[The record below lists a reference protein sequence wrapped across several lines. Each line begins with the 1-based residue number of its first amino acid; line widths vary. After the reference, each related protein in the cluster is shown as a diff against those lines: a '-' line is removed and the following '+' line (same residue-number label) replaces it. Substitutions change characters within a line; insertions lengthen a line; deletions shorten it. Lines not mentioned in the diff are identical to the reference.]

1 MKTCK
6 NCNTEKPFD
15 QFGKN
20 KVGGKE
26 YYKSCCY
33 KCNNIK
39 YKYSQQNWI
48 KNNSEKIKQYSS
60 KKKEERG
67 FIKMTSEESKTRQ
80 NEQNKEWMKQNREH
94 IYNYQKGIF
103 NSLGSGVYKITN
115 TINNKIY
122 IGSSKQ
128 LYRRKVTHFS
138 KLTNTTCSC
147 SKLQLDI
154 NEYGKDKFTFNILE
168 HCEPKQLLEREHYYI
183 NQLNPEY
190 NTKK

>member
-6 NCNTEKPFD
+6 MCNEEKPFD
-15 QFGKN
+15 QFLKT
-20 KVGGKE
+20 KVADKE
-26 YYKSCCY
+26 YYKSYCNKCY
-33 KCNNIK
+33 P
-39 YKYSQQNWI
+39 
-48 KNNSEKIKQYSS
+48 EKMNQYSS

-67 FIKMTSEESKTRQ
+67 FVKLTLEEAKKRN
-80 NEQNKEWMKQNREH
+80 NECAKRYMKQNRDKV
-94 IYNYQKGIF
+94 YAYQKEVF

-138 KLTNTTCSC
+138 ELTNTTCSC
-147 SKLQLDI
+147 PNLQSDM
-154 NEYGKDKFTFNILE
+154 NEYGKDKFTFDILE
-168 HCEPKQLLEREHYYI
+168 HCEPEQLLEREHYYI